1 MRVGS
6 IVMSFGS
13 ILINIMLYLIIMIFL
28 DRNSAT
34 NSSTKSEPERASW
47 YTSYQKVVHWVLGV
61 SRRSKKV
68 SSRFSR
74 GQDAWHGRV
83 EFLQREM
90 DRNTE
95 RQKELVMAQS
105 ECLQACVNTSE
116 TRVRSEIS
124 DIDDKFNSLETSVQ
138 EELKLTR
145 EVNASVLS
153 AVHELK
159 ALLAYADGSNS
170 GRSTIPEIPTEVDI
184 PPQLREI

>member
-13 ILINIMLYLIIMIFL
+13 ILINIFLYVIIMIFL
-28 DRNSAT
+28 DRNSAV
-34 NSSTKSEPERASW
+34 NSSSKSEPAEASW
-47 YTSYQKVVHWVLGV
+47 HTSYQKVVHWVLGV
-61 SRRSKKV
+61 SRRSKTV

-105 ECLQACVNTSE
+105 ECLQGFMNTSE
-116 TRVRSEIS
+116 TRVRAEIS
-124 DIDDKFNSLETSVQ
+124 EIDDKFKSLETSVQ

-145 EVNASVLS
+145 EVNANILQ
-153 AVHELK
+153 AVNELRT
-159 ALLAYADGSNS
+159 LIAYADGASS
-170 GRSTIPEIPTEVDI
+170 GPSTMPEIPTEVDI
-184 PPQLREI
+184 SPRQEM